1 MTGFKTLRSS
11 VLFLPFDNIDT
22 DQIIPARFLKTTAK
36 SGFGE
41 KAFHDW
47 RYLPDGSLNPDFA
60 MNREPGKSARILVTG
75 DNFGCGSS
83 REHAPWAIAQAGI
96 SVVIARSFAD
106 IFRSNSQKNGLLL
119 IALDAEAH
127 SALIKTIE
135 ADGSGIL
142 TVDLPAQ
149 RAEYGGLRLDF
160 SIDAFYKMC
169 LIEGIDDFGYLLKHA
184 EAIRAYEE
192 KNGKL

>member
-1 MTGFKTLRSS
+1 MAGFTTLRSG

-22 DQIIPARFLKTTAK
+22 DQIILARFLKTTEK

-47 RYLPDGSLNPDFA
+47 RYLTDGSPNPEFA
-60 MNREPGKSARILVTG
+60 MNREPGKSARVLVAG

-83 REHAPWAIAQAGI
+83 REHAPWAIKQAGI

-106 IFRSNSQKNGLLL
+106 IFRNNSQKNGLLL
-119 IALDAEAH
+119 IALDEEAH
-127 SALIKTIE
+127 SALIKAVE
-135 ADGSGIL
+135 ANPTGTL

-149 RAEYGGLRLDF
+149 RVEFGDLRLNF
-160 SIDAFYKMC
+160 AIDAFYKMC
-169 LIEGIDDFGYLLKHA
+169 LIEGIDDFGYLLKNA
-184 EAIRAYEE
+184 GAIRAYEE
-192 KNGKL
+192 KNGKR

>member
-1 MTGFKTLRSS
+1 
-11 VLFLPFDNIDT
+11 
-22 DQIIPARFLKTTAK
+22 
-36 SGFGE
+36 
-41 KAFHDW
+41 
-47 RYLPDGSLNPDFA
+47 

-184 EAIRAYEE
+184 DAIRAYEE